1 MDALPLGR
9 GDHRVYAFVGRRAHR
24 QRGGGGEGRRD
35 LNRPA
40 DALKEFESTL
50 VAEPNRFRSLYG
62 AARAA
67 EGSGNAAR
75 ARTFYTNLVSLCGNA
90 DTERPELREAK
101 AFLAK

>member
-1 MDALPLGR
+1 MDKHPVTPAPVVPARELLG
-9 GDHRVYAFVGRRAHR
+9 DLLL
-24 QRGGGGEGRRD
+24 D

-40 DALKEFESTL
+40 DALKEYEATL

-67 EGSGNAAR
+67 ERAGDAAR
-75 ARTFYTNLVSLCGNA
+75 ARMNYTVLVGLCGNA
-90 DTERPELREAK
+90 DTERPEMREAK